1 MYGKLSNH
9 CLVDG
14 ILGWHDSRGRVIVL
28 DAEGVG
34 PTQTPDTISKCLWTI
49 VLLMMC
55 HGGKAGDKQKLIFRV
70 FIMEYC
76 TFSLVPLGKVRW
88 DFSLDH
94 PCSPWRRCTA
104 RGIQQS
110 KHQTSISVLSTW
122 RLSKYSTSSPNSS
135 TYRVY
140 GGSTGS
146 PFSFTTTSRS
156 GNVVEI
162 PSSAHTTGGWSRSS
176 PLRARHWWTALLR
189 RATKSEKV
197 CQFSYPYTPVFTLNS
212 CYESKL
218 SR

>member
-1 MYGKLSNH
+1 MYEKLSNH

-34 PTQTPDTISKCLWTI
+34 PTQTPDAISKCLWTI

-88 DFSLDH
+88 GFSLDH

-110 KHQTSISVLSTW
+110 KHQTSISVLSTL
-122 RLSKYSTSSPNSS
+122 RLSKYIISKLEYLPCLRGEHWKPIFFYDHFQEWKRRRDPLLRSHYWRVKWLFSS
-135 TYRVY
+135 
-140 GGSTGS
+140 
-146 PFSFTTTSRS
+146 SRS
-156 GNVVEI
+156 TLMDCFI
-162 PSSAHTTGGWSRSS
+162 ATGYKIRESMPIFLPVYARFYIKLV
-176 PLRARHWWTALLR
+176 LRVQT
-189 RATKSEKV
+189 
-197 CQFSYPYTPVFTLNS
+197 
-212 CYESKL
+212 
-218 SR
+218 